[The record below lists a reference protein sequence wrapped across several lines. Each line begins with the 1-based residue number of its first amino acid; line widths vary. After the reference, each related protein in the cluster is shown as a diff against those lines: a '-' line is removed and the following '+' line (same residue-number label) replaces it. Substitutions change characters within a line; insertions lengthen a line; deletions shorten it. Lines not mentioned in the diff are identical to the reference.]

1 MYSIKTNQ
9 TRMEKLM
16 KREIH
21 DRLYKYI
28 NDTKRRD
35 VIIIEGARQVGK
47 SYLVNHVLKSMKVE
61 KHVLSFDLEKEPKL
75 RHQINQTDNFID
87 FRALMMDQY
96 GLKNNSVLFFDEAQE
111 CQKLAMYV
119 KSFKEDW
126 HEVKV
131 ILTGSSMNRFFPKT
145 IRIPVGRMQSMC
157 VYPFS
162 FSEFIRFIHGH
173 DLADFIISAPE
184 TIPTSRH
191 IKLLEY
197 FDIFQ
202 TIGGYPEAVK
212 AFYNNESA
220 RDIIE
225 EIIASLEEDFQ
236 RKEGYQPGLF
246 GNALRGVANHIGSP
260 SKLTHVDA
268 TKYYAR
274 QVIEL
279 MKTWHI
285 ILEVDHYSFDP
296 NHSNF
301 LPKRYLHDVGVANL
315 FRTLSVPPI
324 SIIKTLDPLMRTPLG
339 GLFENAVLIN
349 LLQGESAYKKISTW
363 KKSQRGNIEVDFIV
377 DAKNSSQKIP
387 IECKA
392 TTKIQKKHIKNILHY
407 LDATC
412 QKFGIVISAAPL
424 EVFKRDNDIIV
435 LNLPIYMANAMNI
448 NKYSHA

>member
-1 MYSIKTNQ
+1 
-9 TRMEKLM
+9 M

-21 DRLYKYI
+21 NQLYTYI

-35 VIIIEGARQVGK
+35 VIVIEGARQVGK
-47 SYLVNHVLKSMKVE
+47 SYLVNHVLESIK
-61 KHVLSFDLEKEPKL
+61 KHVFSVDLEKEPKL
-75 RHQINQTDNFID
+75 RHQINQTENFTD
-87 FRALMMDQY
+87 FKTLMMDQY
-96 GLKNNSVLFFDEAQE
+96 GLINNSVLFFDEAQE

-126 HEVKV
+126 DGVKV

-145 IRIPVGRMQSMC
+145 IRIPVGRMKSMC

-162 FSEFIRFIHGH
+162 FSEFIRFIHGN
-173 DLADFIISAPE
+173 DLADFILSAPE
-184 TIPTSRH
+184 TIPNSRH
-191 IKLLEY
+191 IKLLEI

-202 TIGGYPEAVK
+202 TTGGYPEAVK
-212 AFYNNESA
+212 AYHNNESA
-220 RDIIE
+220 REIIE

-260 SKLTHVDA
+260 SKLTHIDT
-268 TKYYAR
+268 TKYYAK

-301 LPKRYLHDVGVANL
+301 LPKRYLHDVGVANV
-315 FRTLSVPPI
+315 FRTLSVPPVSVI
-324 SIIKTLDPLMRTPLG
+324 NTLDPLMRTPLG

-349 LLQGESAYKKISTW
+349 LLQGGSAYKKISTW
-363 KKSQRGNIEVDFIV
+363 KKSQKGNIEVDFIV
-377 DAKNSSQKIP
+377 DAQNSPQKIP

-392 TTKIQKKHIKNILHY
+392 TTKIQKKHIKNIIYY
-407 LDATC
+407 LEATG
-412 QKFGIVISAAPL
+412 QKFGIVVSAAAL
-424 EVFKRDNDIIV
+424 ETFKLNHDIIV
-435 LNLPIYMANAMNI
+435 MNLPVYLANAVNI
-448 NKYSHA
+448 NAYFQKYQKCR